1 MNWTALRILM
11 RVLQDKDGPVEKRRK
26 SGEVAAQEPVPTGT
40 FLLAS
45 SKRRI
50 VVEKFKGTPMG
61 VYLMRYVDL
70 VS

>member
-11 RVLQDKDGPVEKRRK
+11 RALQDKDGPVEKRRK
-26 SGEVAAQEPVPTGT
+26 LSEDVAAQEPVPTGT

-61 VYLMRYVDL
+61 V
-70 VS
+70 